1 MGNLGRGEGGAVREQ
16 TPTIISS
23 RLSRLDDM
31 IRFLETDLEELRGEI
46 SPPVT
51 EIDKKVAAPSF
62 NQVYQ
67 ILPDSLKQFAD
78 RLGKF
83 RDELRAMLL

>member
-1 MGNLGRGEGGAVREQ
+1 MGNLGGGSGAAREQ

-23 RLSRLDDM
+23 RLARLDDM
-31 IRFLETDLEELRGEI
+31 IGFLETDLEELQGQI
-46 SPPVT
+46 SP
-51 EIDKKVAAPSF
+51 KKELSKTTSAPSF
-62 NQVYQ
+62 NGVYQ
-67 ILPDSLKQFAD
+67 SLPETLKQFAD